1 MMPAFPEIVVSLTIQ
16 CTFVL
21 LLTRCLVRRAANSI
35 AADRLWSCGH
45 LMILLLSLAGVLLP
59 HLRLFRSES
68 LLSLCHQATM
78 FPISQS
84 FWTILF
90 WTWVSVASVLI
101 VNLLR
106 SLTQMSLTLRNA
118 TPVLI
123 RQTATT
129 RLDRVFTVHRQEA
142 DNSPTTFC
150 ESLTAELDTLN
161 VRIVTAD
168 SCFTPFCWQLHRPVI
183 VLPVSVTRFP
193 DEELFA
199 VVRHELAHLKLG
211 HPMMLFLQRL
221 VEIGFWFHP
230 LVWRASKVAAMQR
243 ELAADRTANGSSAEV
258 ADFLRSLMRLSVP
271 SFARPHIS
279 PIGLNLF
286 ARDVSMVQRRVDQLL
301 AIDWSRPQREK
312 ISRSDS
318 ETRGRT
324 RLLAVASVMLTAI
337 WIPLN
342 SEATGRALFSPWPSS
357 TATLLQEV
365 GFSVRDYELDSH
377 RVSEQ
382 FHAED

>member
-78 FPISQS
+78 FPISQT
-84 FWTILF
+84 FWTIVF

-106 SLTQMSLTLRNA
+106 SLTQMSLTLRHA

-129 RLDRVFTVHRQEA
+129 RPDSVCA
-142 DNSPTTFC
+142 DIGSTSFR

-168 SCFTPFCWQLHRPVI
+168 SCFTPFCWQLHQPVI
-183 VLPVSVTRFP
+183 VLPVSVTQFP

-230 LVWRASKVAAMQR
+230 LVWRASKAASMQR

-258 ADFLRSLMRLSVP
+258 AGFLRSLMRLSVP
-271 SFARPHIS
+271 SFARPHIL
-279 PIGLNLF
+279 PVGLNLF

-301 AIDWSRPQREK
+301 SIDWSRPHCEK
-312 ISRSDS
+312 NSQSES